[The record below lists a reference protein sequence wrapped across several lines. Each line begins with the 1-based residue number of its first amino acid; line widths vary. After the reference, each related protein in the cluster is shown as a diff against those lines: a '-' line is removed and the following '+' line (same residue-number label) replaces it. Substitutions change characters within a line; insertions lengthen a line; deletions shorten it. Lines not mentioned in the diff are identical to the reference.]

1 MSFKINYAAAPEV
14 SGQVENAVNAAPE
27 NVLQIPDAPVEIAHA
42 VIDARVV

>member
-14 SGQVENAVNAAPE
+14 SGQVENAVNAALKT
-27 NVLQIPDAPVEIAHA
+27 VLPIPDAPVEIAHA